1 MGAGRFMSIFLRMPI
16 SPLSR
21 LSTLALLLSVPL
33 TYAQAQTDVPNRVPA
48 PLPAYKISAEVDT
61 VRGWRRGGAGTLN
74 FSQVSLSNWA
84 PGGQS
89 SLSLLASGNTFLHYR
104 GPEHTFDL
112 AGNFVYGLLKAGK
125 SRLRKN
131 DDRLELN
138 GRYARQ
144 FTTTLSYAAQVNLKT
159 QLTPTNSFDK
169 PDSLL
174 SKLFAPAYILASL
187 GVEYRPNTDFSLLLS
202 PATGKFT
209 VVADRGLADAGA
221 FGVRGARTG
230 ADGVRIAGT
239 GERLREELGAYLNAR
254 YRHALGTNITYT
266 TRLELFSN
274 YFHNPQ
280 NIDVNWEN
288 LIDFKVN
295 KFVSASVTTV
305 LVYDDDILVPLDRN
319 DDGVPDERG
328 RRIQFKETLGIGLT
342 YKF

>member
-1 MGAGRFMSIFLRMPI
+1 MSLPLLICRVTVLLTVLSLGAA
-16 SPLSR
+16 
-21 LSTLALLLSVPL
+21 T
-33 TYAQAQTDVPNRVPA
+33 AQAQTDDPRRPPA

-61 VRGWRRGGAGTLN
+61 ARGWQRGGAGTLN
-74 FSQVSLSNWA
+74 FSQVSLRNWA

-89 SLSLLASGNTFLHYR
+89 SLSLLSSGNLYLHYR
-104 GPEHTFDL
+104 GPDHTFDL
-112 AGNFVYGLLKAGK
+112 AGNMIYGLLKAGK

-159 QLTPTNSFDK
+159 QLTPTK
-169 PDSLL
+169 ALERPDSLL
-174 SKLFAPAYILASL
+174 SRFFAPAYILASL
-187 GVEYRPNTDFSLLLS
+187 GVEYKPNTDFSLLLS

-209 VVADRGLADAGA
+209 VVGSRALADAGS
-221 FGVRGARTG
+221 FGVQAARRDT
-230 ADGVRIAGT
+230 AGVLIRGT

-254 YRHALGTNITYT
+254 YRHVLFTNITFNT
-266 TRLELFSN
+266 KLELFSN

-295 KFVSASVTTV
+295 KYVSASVTT
-305 LVYDDDILVPLDRN
+305 LLIYDDDIRVPLDRDEDGIP
-319 DDGVPDERG
+319 DDRG
-328 RRIQFKETLGIGLT
+328 RRVQFKETLGIGLT

>member
-1 MGAGRFMSIFLRMPI
+1 MPP
-16 SPLSR
+16 SYLFR
-21 LSTLALLLSVPL
+21 LSTLVLLALPL
-33 TYAQAQTDVPNRVPA
+33 VRAHAQNDAPNRVPT
-48 PLPAYKISAEVDT
+48 PLPTYKISAEVDT

-74 FSQVSLSNWA
+74 FSQVSLRNWA

-89 SLSLLASGNTFLHYR
+89 SLSLLASGNVFLHYR

-144 FTTTLSYAAQVNLKT
+144 FTETLSYAAQVNLKT
-159 QLTPTNSFDK
+159 QLTPTKAFDK

-174 SKLFAPAYILASL
+174 STFFAPAYILASL
-187 GVEYRPNTDFSLLLS
+187 GIEYRPNTDFSLLLS

-209 VVADRGLADAGA
+209 VVADQGLADAGS
-221 FGVRGARTG
+221 FGVRGARLN
-230 ADGVRIAGT
+230 ADGMPIPGT

-254 YRHALGTNITYT
+254 YRHVLGPNITYNT
-266 TRLELFSN
+266 KLELFSN

-295 KFVSASVTTV
+295 RFVSASVTTL

-319 DDGVPDERG
+319 EDGIPDDRG

>member
-1 MGAGRFMSIFLRMPI
+1 MLLSIP
-16 SPLSR
+16 
-21 LSTLALLLSVPL
+21 ALLRKLLPAPL
-33 TYAQAQTDVPNRVPA
+33 LLLTGPLLAQTSPNRAPA

-74 FSQVSLSNWA
+74 FSQVSLRNWA

-89 SLSLLASGNTFLHYR
+89 SLSLLATGNVYLHYR

-112 AGNFVYGLLKAGK
+112 AGNLVYGVLKAGK
-125 SRLRKN
+125 GRLRKN

-144 FTTTLSYAAQVNLKT
+144 YAPAWSYAAQVNLKT
-159 QLTPTNSFDK
+159 QLTPTKSLEN

-174 SKLFAPAYILASL
+174 SRFFAPAYVLASL
-187 GVEYRPNTDFSLLLS
+187 GVEYKPNTDFSLLLS
-202 PATGKFT
+202 PITGKFT
-209 VVADRGLADAGA
+209 VVADQTLADAGA
-221 FGVRGARTG
+221 FGVRAARRT
-230 ADGVRIAGT
+230 ANDLPVAGT
-239 GERLREELGAYLNAR
+239 GQQLRAEIGAYLNAQ
-254 YRHALGTNITYT
+254 YRHTLATNITYAT
-266 TRLELFSN
+266 KLELFSN

-288 LIDFKVN
+288 LVDFKVN
-295 KFVSASVTTV
+295 KFISASVTTL
-305 LVYDDDILVPLDRN
+305 LVYDDDIPVPVDRDN
-319 DDGVPDERG
+319 DGVPESRG